1 VESAQQFVA
10 PQHTNTTP
18 RTTFRTTTSTAATT
32 PTTTAAAGGPA
43 AGGAAG
49 AQPTQTLG
57 AVPPSGL
64 GPGATGEQVAALEQR
79 LVSLHFDVG
88 RLDGSFDGDT
98 AHAVVAFQKVAGL
111 PRTGRVTQ
119 EVADALAT
127 AQPPSALVP
136 GGGATR
142 VEVDLPRQ
150 VLFVYQAD
158 ALVKILPVSSGT
170 GKRYC
175 AEGECG
181 IADTPA
187 GAYRVEGRIP
197 GWRKSRLGRLWN
209 PVYFD
214 QRKGLAIHGYL
225 SVPPEPASHGCVRIP
240 MFAAGWFFQQVPDG
254 TPVYVLDGKTPV
266 P

>member
-1 VESAQQFVA
+1 MESAQQFVS

-18 RTTFRTTTSTAATT
+18 RATTSTLATT
-32 PTTTAAAGGPA
+32 PTTTAAAGSGPSA
-43 AGGAAG
+43 P
-49 AQPTQTLG
+49 PTQTLG

-88 RLDGSFDGDT
+88 RLDASFDGDT

-119 EVADALAT
+119 EVADALAS
-127 AQPPSALVP
+127 AQPQPALVP

-142 VEVDLPRQ
+142 VEIDLPRQ
-150 VLFVYQAD
+150 VLFIYQGD
-158 ALVKILPVSSGT
+158 ALVKILPVSTGS

-187 GAYRVEGRIP
+187 GAYQVQGRIP

-214 QRKGLAIHGYL
+214 QKKGLAIHGYA

-240 MFAAGWFFQQVPDG
+240 MFAARWLFDSIPDG